1 MAAAARAFVQF
12 CNVFPHTV
20 IFQIHRVA
28 HCLMDQVCM
37 AGSVR
42 DDRYTEVL
50 VRYTGN
56 GEADPIHGNGAFFN
70 DEVQDAGGSVH
81 RIPDGIAVPLYH
93 GNGSG
98 AVNVAGNNMSA
109 KPPVCSH
116 CPLQVHKGAGFHGP
130 KSGTCQGFRHDIS
143 RETGW

>member
-1 MAAAARAFVQF
+1 
-12 CNVFPHTV
+12 
-20 IFQIHRVA
+20 
-28 HCLMDQVCM
+28 M

-81 RIPDGIAVPLYH
+81 RIPDGHCRPALPWKWFRCRQCGRKQYVRQTARLQPL
-93 GNGSG
+93 
-98 AVNVAGNNMSA
+98 
-109 KPPVCSH
+109 PR
-116 CPLQVHKGAGFHGP
+116 LQVHKGAGFHGP